1 MVQIRE
7 ISVTDAESVAT
18 LSTQLGYQS
27 NIRQTSA
34 RIKHINN
41 SNENCAFVALIDNK
55 VVGWIHGFYTLR
67 VESDAFVEI
76 GGLIVDEN
84 YRNLKIGKQLIENV
98 NIWAKKHE
106 VKKIKVRCNVKRT
119 ESHRFYKQIGF
130 KENKQQIAF
139 EMGLIFLVSDRNS

>member
-7 ISVTDAESVAT
+7 ISEKDAESVAT
-18 LSTQLGYQS
+18 LSTQLGYES
-27 NIRQTSA
+27 DVKQTSA

-41 SNENCAFVALIDNK
+41 SNENCAFVALVDGK

-67 VESDAFVEI
+67 LESDPFVEI

-98 NIWAKKHE
+98 NTWAKKHQ
-106 VKKIKVRCNVKRT
+106 VKKLKVRCNIKRT
-119 ESHRFYKQIGF
+119 ESHRFYEQIGF
-130 KENKQQIAF
+130 KENKRQLAF
-139 EMGLIFLVSDRNS
+139 EMNAV